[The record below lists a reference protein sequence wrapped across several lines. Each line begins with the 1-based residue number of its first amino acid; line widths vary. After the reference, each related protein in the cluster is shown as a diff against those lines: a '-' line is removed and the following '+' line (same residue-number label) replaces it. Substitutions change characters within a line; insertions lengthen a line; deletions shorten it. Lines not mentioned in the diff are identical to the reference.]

1 MSIELLENIAKT
13 LAYHCGEFRAL
24 SEPAQRDIRSIRLL
38 VSDEISEERTRIA
51 IVAERK
57 VARKKKK

>member
-1 MSIELLENIAKT
+1 MSIGLLENIDKI

-24 SEPAQRDIRSIRLL
+24 SESAQRDIRSIRLL
-38 VSDEISEERTRIA
+38 VSEEISEERTRIA